1 MKRKHYLL
9 KEKDNTRD
17 AVAQI
22 AGWCLIVALHQRFGV
37 GKDRINRVA
46 AAASNLEKEVGAI
59 IDEYGRAEAIREL
72 QRRLDGICATE
83 MRVPLNR
90 NTKSRREVELRVAA
104 DQSMT
109 LVWCIFALSVREAL
123 GFGPDRLNKLHKET
137 VENYRQVN
145 EMSMGGTQYDRKY
158 AFGKLA
164 HCAEQATGEKINVV
178 QESDDY
184 DKRAFLWEQQIDDY
198 IKAGTHKVRA
208 EMKRRDSVNK
218 LATNV
223 LSDAARQQA
232 ALKVQQDFFGGGY
245 R

>member
-1 MKRKHYLL
+1 MKRKHDLL
-9 KEKDNTRD
+9 KEKDHTRD
-17 AVAQI
+17 TVAQI
-22 AGWCLIVALHQRFGV
+22 TGWCLVVALHQRFGV
-37 GKDRINRVA
+37 GKDRMNRVA
-46 AAASNLEKEVGAI
+46 AAAADLEKEVGAI

-72 QRRLDGICATE
+72 QHRLDGICATE

-90 NTKSRREVELRVAA
+90 NTKSRREVELRGAA

-109 LVWCIFALSVREAL
+109 LVWCIFALSIRETL
-123 GFGPDRLNKLHKET
+123 GFGQERLNKLHKET

-145 EMSMGGTQYDRKY
+145 EMSMGGTQYDRQY
-158 AFGKLA
+158 AFEKLA

-184 DKRAFLWEQQIDDY
+184 DKRVRLWEQQIDDY
-198 IKAGTHKVRA
+198 IKAGVHKVKT

-218 LATNV
+218 LAANI

-232 ALKVQQDFFGGGY
+232 ALKVQKDFFGGGY

>member
-1 MKRKHYLL
+1 MKRKHDLL

-37 GKDRINRVA
+37 GKDRMNRVA
-46 AAASNLEKEVGAI
+46 AVASNLEKEVGAI

-123 GFGPDRLNKLHKET
+123 GFGPDRLNKLRKET
-137 VENYRQVN
+137 VENYRQFN
-145 EMSMGGTQYDRKY
+145 EWNGSGSRDEQQY
-158 AFGKLA
+158 AFERLR
-164 HCAEQATGEKINVV
+164 HCAEQALRSEVVIV
-178 QESDDY
+178 QENDDY
-184 DKRAFLWEQQIDDY
+184 DSRARLWEQQLEDS
-198 IKAGTHKVRA
+198 IKAGVHKAKV
-208 EMKRRDSVNK
+208 ETKRKACVNA

>member
-1 MKRKHYLL
+1 
-9 KEKDNTRD
+9 
-17 AVAQI
+17 
-22 AGWCLIVALHQRFGV
+22 
-37 GKDRINRVA
+37 
-46 AAASNLEKEVGAI
+46 
-59 IDEYGRAEAIREL
+59 
-72 QRRLDGICATE
+72 

-90 NTKSRREVELRVAA
+90 NTKSRREVELRGAA

-109 LVWCIFALSVREAL
+109 LVWCIFALSIRETL
-123 GFGPDRLNKLHKET
+123 GFGQERLNKLHKET

-145 EMSMGGTQYDRKY
+145 EMSMGGTQYDRQY
-158 AFGKLA
+158 AFEKLA

-184 DKRAFLWEQQIDDY
+184 DKRVRLWEQQIDDY
-198 IKAGTHKVRA
+198 IKAGVHKVKT

-218 LATNV
+218 LAANV

-232 ALKVQQDFFGGGY
+232 ALKVQKDFFGGGY